1 MSKKILTNIETGQ
14 KVEFKGY
21 TVGETPKSF
30 DKHRHMHFN
39 KNGLTYIEKIESFWD
54 IYNE

>member
-21 TVGETPKSF
+21 AVGETPKSF